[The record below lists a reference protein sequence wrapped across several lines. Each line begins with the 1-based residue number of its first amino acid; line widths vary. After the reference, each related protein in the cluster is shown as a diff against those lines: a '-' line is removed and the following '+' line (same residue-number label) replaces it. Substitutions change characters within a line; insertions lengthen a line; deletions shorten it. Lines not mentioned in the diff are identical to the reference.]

1 MPLPALPY
9 APEAP
14 RALKN
19 IRVLDLSRLV
29 AGNVLTGLLADHG
42 ATVIKVEPPEGDP
55 LRAWKVAGVST
66 WWPIYGR
73 GKLSVCLDLRQAPAM
88 AALRAMIP
96 EAQVLVESFRP
107 GTLEKMGLAPEAL
120 LAMNPKLVIVRI
132 SGWGQDGPY
141 ALRPGFGTLVEGM
154 SGFAAG
160 TGFPDREPVLPP
172 TALADMVAGIT
183 GAFGTLTAILSG
195 VGQVVDVPLLDPMVH
210 VMGPQAADYRLSGKV
225 KPRSGSRSTNAAPR
239 NVYRTA
245 DDKWVAISASMQ
257 VMVDRLFH
265 AIGRPELIT
274 HPDYATNALRVKNGV
289 ALDAIIAGF
298 IATRTQAEALAHFE
312 AADVTCMPVYNIA
325 ELLEDPHVA
334 ARGIFSEV
342 PDAAMGSY
350 PMPAIVPR
358 LSATP
363 GALRTPAPRL
373 GEHTRAV
380 LGIAAEALLASG
392 AAKET

>member
-1 MPLPALPY
+1 
-9 APEAP
+9 
-14 RALKN
+14 
-19 IRVLDLSRLV
+19 
-29 AGNVLTGLLADHG
+29 
-42 ATVIKVEPPEGDP
+42 
-55 LRAWKVAGVST
+55 
-66 WWPIYGR
+66 
-73 GKLSVCLDLRQAPAM
+73 
-88 AALRAMIP
+88 
-96 EAQVLVESFRP
+96 
-107 GTLEKMGLAPEAL
+107 
-120 LAMNPKLVIVRI
+120 
-132 SGWGQDGPY
+132 
-141 ALRPGFGTLVEGM
+141 
-154 SGFAAG
+154 
-160 TGFPDREPVLPP
+160 
-172 TALADMVAGIT
+172 MVAGIT

-289 ALDAIIAGF
+289 ALDAIIGGF
-298 IATRTQAEALAHFE
+298 IATRPRHEVLAHFE
-312 AADVTCMPVYNIA
+312 AADVTCMPVYNVA

-380 LGIAAEALLASG
+380 LGDAADALLASG
-392 AAKET
+392 AAKEA

>member
-1 MPLPALPY
+1 
-9 APEAP
+9 
-14 RALKN
+14 
-19 IRVLDLSRLV
+19 
-29 AGNVLTGLLADHG
+29 
-42 ATVIKVEPPEGDP
+42 
-55 LRAWKVAGVST
+55 
-66 WWPIYGR
+66 
-73 GKLSVCLDLRQAPAM
+73 
-88 AALRAMIP
+88 
-96 EAQVLVESFRP
+96 
-107 GTLEKMGLAPEAL
+107 MGLAPEAL
-120 LAMNPKLVIVRI
+120 LAVNPKLVIVRI

-160 TGFPDREPVLPP
+160 TGFADREPVLPP

-265 AIGRPELIT
+265 AIDRPELIT

-289 ALDAIIAGF
+289 ALDAIIGGF
-298 IATRTQAEALAHFE
+298 IATRPRHEVLAHFE
-312 AADVTCMPVYNIA
+312 AADVTCMPVYNVA

-380 LGIAAEALLASG
+380 LGDAADALLASG
-392 AAKET
+392 AAKEA